1 MKKLIYILVAVFT
14 ISIANTSCNNK
25 EKEAAEQK
33 ADSLARINEDKD
45 EDIAE
50 LEALMQQI
58 QDGFDEI
65 SQAENRIRVER
76 AHGESNRSAAIK
88 EDMDFIRE
96 TIAAKQQKITEL
108 QSMMNALKKSNDADK
123 KKYEALFAEY
133 EKKIS
138 DFQALTV
145 GYEQYITDIE
155 SQLVAKDNIIA
166 EQKTEIAEKQTTI
179 TEQAEELDSRART
192 ISVQD
197 KELNKAYYVFG
208 TKKELKEQAILNDG
222 EVLRQGNFNKN
233 YFTQIDIRTTKTI
246 KLYSKSA
253 TMKSAHPAGSY
264 TLEKD
269 ANKQY
274 VLRITDPDKFWST
287 SKYLVILV
295 K

>member
-1 MKKLIYILVAVFT
+1 MKKLIYILAAVIT
-14 ISIANTSCNNK
+14 ISIANISCNNK
-25 EKEAAEQK
+25 EKEAAEHK
-33 ADSLARINEDKD
+33 ADSLAIVNENKD
-45 EDIAE
+45 ENIAE

-65 SQAENRIRVER
+65 SQAENRIRVVR
-76 AHGESNRSAAIK
+76 ARGEGNRSAAIK
-88 EDMDFIRE
+88 EDMDFIR
-96 TIAAKQQKITEL
+96 TTLAAKQQKIDEL
-108 QSMMNALKKSNDADK
+108 EAMMKTIKNSSAADK
-123 KKYEALFAEY
+123 KKYEALFASY

-138 DFQALTV
+138 DFEALTA
-145 GYEQYITDIE
+145 GYEQYIVDIE
-155 SQLVAKDNIIA
+155 AQLVAKDNIIA

-179 TEQAEELDSRART
+179 TEQAEELDNRART
-192 ISVQD
+192 ISTQD

-208 TKKELKEQAILNDG
+208 TKKELKEQSILSDG
-222 EVLRQGNFNKN
+222 EVLRKGNFNKD

-253 TMKSAHPAGSY
+253 TMKSAHPADSY

-274 VLRITDPDKFWST
+274 VLRINDPEKFWST